1 MKLVKKC
8 TRCTYRSNIS
18 EAKSIRICPDCGA
31 KLKFTFMPVKSA
43 ERTPESDTNHL
54 AKKNSLIIIGR
65 ILFLVFSVTMFIWG
79 LNGLLEGKITMSYKS
94 STIHFSGVSVYF
106 VIVSHF
112 LFSLF
117 FAMVSFASY
126 LAGGDISKHS
136 LLPYVAGASVLAM
149 SFLVIGVF
157 LN

>member
-1 MKLVKKC
+1 
-8 TRCTYRSNIS
+8 
-18 EAKSIRICPDCGA
+18 
-31 KLKFTFMPVKSA
+31 
-43 ERTPESDTNHL
+43 
-54 AKKNSLIIIGR
+54 
-65 ILFLVFSVTMFIWG
+65 
-79 LNGLLEGKITMSYKS
+79 MSFKS

-117 FAMVSFASY
+117 FALLSFASY

-149 SFLVIGVF
+149 SFLAIG
-157 LN
+157 LIIN